1 MHNLRFLADMNI
13 SPLTVA
19 HLKDRGWDILR
30 VSEVMDQS
38 TKDLVILG
46 YAREYDKIIITQDL
60 DFSKLLAIRG
70 FRKPSLINLRL
81 TNPKPEMITTRV
93 IEVVASLVNELQS
106 GIVVTVDEDSIRY
119 RTLPIK
125 TE

>member
-1 MHNLRFLADMNI
+1 MNI

-46 YAREYDKIIITQDL
+46 YAREHAKIIITQDL
-60 DFSKLLAIRG
+60 DFSKLLAIQG
-70 FRKPSLINLRL
+70 FTSKLHN
-81 TNPKPEMITTRV
+81 N
-93 IEVVASLVNELQS
+93 
-106 GIVVTVDEDSIRY
+106 
-119 RTLPIK
+119 
-125 TE
+125 

>member
-1 MHNLRFLADMNI
+1 MNI

-60 DFSKLLAIRG
+60 DF
-70 FRKPSLINLRL
+70 
-81 TNPKPEMITTRV
+81 
-93 IEVVASLVNELQS
+93 
-106 GIVVTVDEDSIRY
+106 
-119 RTLPIK
+119 
-125 TE
+125 